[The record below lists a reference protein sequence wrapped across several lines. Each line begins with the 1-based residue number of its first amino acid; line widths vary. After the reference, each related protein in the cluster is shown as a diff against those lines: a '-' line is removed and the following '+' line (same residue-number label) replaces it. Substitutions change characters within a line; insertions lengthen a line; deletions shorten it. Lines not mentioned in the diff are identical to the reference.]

1 MKELKEK
8 ILTQL
13 KIQLQADL
21 DAATQAYET
30 AHNLVTD
37 EQLKAEGKYDTRAIE
52 AGYLAGAQKKRK
64 EELEQEIAL
73 IEEVSLDHT
82 NQKVCVGSLAQVEYN
97 NMKRWYFVSSTSG
110 GTMLNIDGVGVL
122 VISAFSP
129 IGSEMIGLEAGESF
143 EVESAQGLRE
153 YQVISI
159 E

>member
-8 ILTQL
+8 ILAQL

-82 NQKVCVGSLAQVEYN
+82 NQKVCVGSLAQVEFN
-97 NMKRWYFVSSTSG
+97 KMKRWYFVSSTSG

-153 YQVISI
+153 YQVITI

>member
-8 ILTQL
+8 ILAQL

-21 DAATQAYET
+21 DAAAQAYET

-82 NQKVCVGSLAQVEYN
+82 NQKVCVGSLAQVEFN
-97 NMKRWYFVSSTSG
+97 KMKRWYFVSSTSG

-153 YQVISI
+153 YQVITI